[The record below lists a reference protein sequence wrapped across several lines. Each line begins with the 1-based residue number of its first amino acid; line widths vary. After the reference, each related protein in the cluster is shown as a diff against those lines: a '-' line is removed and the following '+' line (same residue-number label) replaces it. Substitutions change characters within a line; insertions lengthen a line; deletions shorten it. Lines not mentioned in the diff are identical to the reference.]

1 MLLVNAVSKSIVS
14 FVFLLLSTNLFA
26 QDFELIKI
34 QSAYYS
40 PQTIEESAV
49 DGEIGFFEWG
59 VQVAIPQLFKKNK
72 KTILIH
78 RMGYSNLRVDTEAN
92 PSSGGMVEAE
102 RFYYHT
108 ISYNL
113 GLVQTMHPNWRLLV
127 NFAPTLAS
135 DFGENLSGDDLL
147 YQANAFAVNTKNE
160 KLKYGFGLAYSTLV
174 GRQLLIPVGLLKYNT
189 SKFELDIVLPNKLD
203 MMFKTPENKLS
214 FGLKAG
220 INGGVF
226 NNTTEVQT
234 VSSLI
239 DKVGYSRFVIGP
251 AITLR
256 LKNALNIN
264 LHGGMALRR
273 RLELTDINDEIID
286 RTPKAGPFFAV
297 GLSLAPKIKN
307 PEVGLDN

>member
-1 MLLVNAVSKSIVS
+1 MLFVHSASKCVASCI
-14 FVFLLLSTNLFA
+14 LLLFSTNLLA

-59 VQVAIPQLFKKNK
+59 LQVAIPQLFKKNK

-78 RMGYSNLRVDTEAN
+78 RLGYGNLRVDTEAN
-92 PSSGGMVEAE
+92 PSLGGMVEAE

-113 GLVQTMHPNWRLLV
+113 GLVQTLHPNWRLVV

-160 KLKYGFGLAYSTLV
+160 KLKYGFGLAYTTLV
-174 GRQLLIPVGLLKYNT
+174 GRQLIIPVGLLKYNT

-203 MMFKTPENKLS
+203 MMFKTPRNILS
-214 FGLKAG
+214 YGLKAG
-220 INGGVF
+220 LNGGLF
-226 NNTTEVQT
+226 NNTSEVQT
-234 VSSLI
+234 ASSVI
-239 DKVGYSRFVIGP
+239 DKVGYSRLVIGP
-251 AITLR
+251 AVTLR

-264 LHGGMALRR
+264 LQGGMAVRR
-273 RLELTDINDEIID
+273 RLELIDINDETID
-286 RTPKAGPFFAV
+286 RTPKAAPFFAV

>member
-1 MLLVNAVSKSIVS
+1 M
-14 FVFLLLSTNLFA
+14 
-26 QDFELIKI
+26 LIKI

-78 RMGYSNLRVDTEAN
+78 RLGYGNLRVDTEAK
-92 PSSGGMVEAE
+92 PSLGGMVEAE

-113 GLVQTMHPNWRLLV
+113 GLVQTLHPNWRLV
-127 NFAPTLAS
+127 GNFAPTLAS

-147 YQANAFAVNTKNE
+147 YQASAFAVNTKNE
-160 KLKYGFGLAYSTLV
+160 KLKYGFGLAYTTLV
-174 GRQLLIPVGLLKYNT
+174 GRQLIIPVGLLKYNT

-203 MMFKTPENKLS
+203 IMFKTPRNILS
-214 FGLKAG
+214 YGLKAG
-220 INGGVF
+220 LNGGLF
-226 NNTTEVQT
+226 NNTSEVQT
-234 VSSLI
+234 ASSVI
-239 DKVGYSRFVIGP
+239 DKVGYSRLVIGP
-251 AITLR
+251 AVTLR

-264 LHGGMALRR
+264 LQGGMAVRR
-273 RLELTDINDEIID
+273 RLELIDINDETID
-286 RTPKAGPFFAV
+286 RTPKAAPFFAV